1 MPETNEN
8 IETTREEKAEDLY
21 EEEFQEIERMFPNA
35 KFVISIELDELDTVI
50 TAQTNIVIKQ
60 SYTCHCYEDCK
71 RKPNFF
77 YIRGEN
83 ITNKFIIHE
92 LIEQGLEIE
101 CDHCFLEGFDKTEN
115 SECQFELAT
124 GS

>member
-1 MPETNEN
+1 MPETNEHL
-8 IETTREEKAEDLY
+8 ETTSDEKAVELY

-35 KFVISIELDELDTVI
+35 KFVISIGLEELDTVI

-60 SYTCHCYEDCK
+60 SYTCYCYEDCK
-71 RKPNFF
+71 KKPDFF
-77 YIRGEN
+77 YICGEN
-83 ITNKFIIHE
+83 MTNKFIIQE

-101 CDHCFLEGFDKTEN
+101 CNHCFLEGFDKTEN
-115 SECQFELAT
+115 SECQFELGT